1 MRKIRQILVGLLL
14 TFVLVLVVR
23 EMLMSYA
30 QKAASMS
37 TNHILQ
43 RQHTRLDQQKSE
55 RLRENR
61 RNEEQAQL
69 AAQKRYNEQQ
79 LAMKKDQA
87 WFKWYKPP
95 PGCDSWKSQEH
106 MVECVNH
113 QMRAKTEFN
122 KLWEQGKLE

>member
-1 MRKIRQILVGLLL
+1 
-14 TFVLVLVVR
+14 
-23 EMLMSYA
+23 MLMSFA
-30 QKAASMS
+30 KEAALMS
-37 TNHILQ
+37 TNQIL
-43 RQHTRLDQQKSE
+43 RQHTRLDQQKAE
-55 RLRENR
+55 HLREIH

-69 AAQKRYNEQQ
+69 DAQKRQNEQQ

-95 PGCDSWKSQEH
+95 PGCDIWKSQEH

-122 KLWEQGKLE
+122 KLWERAR